1 MTTTLSSSTSPSIP
15 DEAKRCLQSG
25 PVMIVDLEAIRTN
38 YRLLASRSRGTTAAV
53 VKGDG
58 YGHGMLRS
66 ALALQQAGARLF
78 FTARLDD
85 AFSLRDHLEPECVI
99 SVLDGANGS
108 TIAEAVASGIVPV
121 INSREQLSAAVSVA
135 QKTMRSPR
143 VFVHIDTGMNRLGFA
158 HGRISEI
165 VDSLNLLDI
174 RAYLTHFAAADD
186 IDIAFCKRQ
195 VAALR
200 AAVAKLPAAPLSIAN
215 SSGIFLEPS
224 FHGDITRPGKSIF
237 GINPLADGD
246 NPMSQPAIVLA
257 PVIQVR
263 QLRPGDPVGY
273 SSTWHAPSDRRIAV
287 IAVGYANG
295 YSRLA
300 SNRGRVAFDG
310 KSAPIVGR
318 VSMDLIAVD
327 ITGLSELSIAPGSVA
342 EIVGPSIS
350 YRELASNMATNEHE
364 ALIALGRSCPRV
376 YLGQKT
382 HPTMVAR
389 AARHRLHS

>member
-1 MTTTLSSSTSPSIP
+1 
-15 DEAKRCLQSG
+15 
-25 PVMIVDLEAIRTN
+25 MIVDLEAIRTN
-38 YRLLASRSRGTTAAV
+38 YRLLACRSRGTTAAV

-66 ALALQQAGARLF
+66 ALALQEAGARLF

-99 SVLDGANGS
+99 SVLDGANSS
-108 TIAEAVASGIVPV
+108 TMAEAVASGIVPV
-121 INSREQLSAAVSVA
+121 INSHEQLSAAVSVA
-135 QKTMRSPR
+135 HKTMRPPR
-143 VFVHIDTGMNRLGFA
+143 VFVHIDTGMNRLGLA

-165 VDSLNLLDI
+165 VDLVNLLDI

-186 IDIAFCKRQ
+186 MHIAFCERQ

-215 SSGIFLEPS
+215 SSGIFLDPS
-224 FHGDITRPGKSIF
+224 FHGDITRPGKSLF
-237 GINPLADGD
+237 GIHPLADGD
-246 NPMSQPAIVLA
+246 NPKSEPAIVLA

-263 QLRPGDPVGY
+263 QLRSGDPVGY

-295 YSRLA
+295 YSRIA
-300 SNRGRVAFDG
+300 SNHGQVAFDG
-310 KSAPIVGR
+310 RSAPIVGR

-327 ITGLSELSIAPGSVA
+327 ITELSETTIAAGSVA

-350 YRELASNMATNEHE
+350 YRQLAAIMATNEHE
-364 ALIALGRSCPRV
+364 ALISLGRSCPRI
-376 YLGQKT
+376 YLGHKPAPSKVGGAQRYRLI
-382 HPTMVAR
+382 ASEF
-389 AARHRLHS
+389 AAPNLG